1 MAISVKGAHFPPEV
15 ILMGVR
21 WYLAYPLSTRHV
33 EELMAER
40 GVEVDH
46 ATINRWVIKYSP
58 LLEEAFHRRKRPVWM
73 SWRLDET
80 YIKVKGV
87 WHYLYRAVDKDGKTI
102 DFLLTEHRD
111 EQAAKRF
118 LTKAIRRHGGVPEKI
133 TIDGS
138 AANEAAIKSYNEA
151 HGTVIVIR
159 KTKYLNNI
167 VEQDHRA
174 IKRVTRPM
182 LGFKAFDAAQATLTG
197 IELIHIQRKGQL
209 EGGRE
214 QGRSVAE
221 QFYALAA

>member
-1 MAISVKGAHFPPEV
+1 MAISFKGAHFPTEV

-58 LLEEAFHRRKRPVWM
+58 LLEEAFHRRKRAVWM

-87 WHYLYRAVDKDGKTI
+87 WHYLYRAVDKDGKTL

-111 EQAAKRF
+111 EQAAKQF

-138 AANEAAIKSYNEA
+138 AANEAAIKRYNEE
-151 HGTVIVIR
+151 HGTAIVIR

-182 LGFKAFDAAQATLTG
+182 LGFKAFDASQATLTG
-197 IELIHIQRKGQL
+197 IELMHMLRKGQL

-214 QGRSVAE
+214 QGRSAAE